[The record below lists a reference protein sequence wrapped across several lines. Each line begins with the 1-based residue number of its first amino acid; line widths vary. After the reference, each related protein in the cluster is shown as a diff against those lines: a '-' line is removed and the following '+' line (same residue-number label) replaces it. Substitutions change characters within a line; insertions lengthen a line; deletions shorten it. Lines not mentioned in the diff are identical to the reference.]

1 VCIESKVAYAY
12 SSTLSI
18 SEVLGKFGEGD
29 SLNKIICKHLYS
41 DFFFPLLRR
50 TLIVEN
56 PDVTLTSAQ
65 CK

>member
-1 VCIESKVAYAY
+1 MCIESKVAYAH

-41 DFFFPLLRR
+41 DFFS
-50 TLIVEN
+50 
-56 PDVTLTSAQ
+56 LTKKNDD
-65 CK
+65 CRKP

>member
-1 VCIESKVAYAY
+1 MCIESKVAYAY

-41 DFFFPLLRR
+41 DFFFS
-50 TLIVEN
+50 
-56 PDVTLTSAQ
+56 LTKKNDD
-65 CK
+65 CRKP